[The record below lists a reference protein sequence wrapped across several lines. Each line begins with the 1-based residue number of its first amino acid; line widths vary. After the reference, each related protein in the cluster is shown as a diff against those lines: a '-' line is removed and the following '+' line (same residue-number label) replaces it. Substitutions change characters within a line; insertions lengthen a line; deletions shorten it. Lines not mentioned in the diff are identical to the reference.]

1 MQYFS
6 KIACLAAWIV
16 ALGGASAAAAQD
28 FPNKSIRLVVPFAP
42 GGAPDVIA
50 RNVAG
55 KLAQR
60 VKQSVIVENRLG
72 AGGNIAYE
80 TVARSQP
87 DGYTLVL
94 AATGIATNVSLYKQ
108 LSYDAI
114 KDFAPITLVSRSPH
128 VVVTQPSLNVNSVQ
142 DLLAL
147 AKARPGTISYGSAGS
162 GTILHL
168 AGEMLSIKTGVQ
180 LMHVPY
186 RGGTLAL
193 NDLVGGSIQ
202 LMFSDIASAV
212 PHIKAGKLR
221 AIAVTGAQRTL
232 SLRDVPTVA
241 EAGVPGY
248 AIEAW
253 FGILA
258 PAGTPTPVITRLNQ
272 ELTAIL
278 AEPEL
283 KARML
288 DLGLELGGSS
298 PGEFASFLASEI
310 RKMSDIVKASGA
322 SLN

>member
-1 MQYFS
+1 MRVFTR
-6 KIACLAAWIV
+6 IARIAACLAAASGIS
-16 ALGGASAAAAQD
+16 SAAAQEY
-28 FPNKSIRLVVPFAP
+28 PSKPIRLVVPFAA

-50 RNVAG
+50 RSIAQR
-55 KLAQR
+55 LSQR

-72 AGGNIAYE
+72 AAGNIAYE
-80 TVARSQP
+80 TVARSAP

-94 AATGIATNVSLYKQ
+94 ATTGIATNVSLYKQ

-114 KDFAPITLVSRSPH
+114 KDFVPITMVSRSPH
-128 VVVTQPSLNVNSVQ
+128 VVVTQPSLSVNSIQ
-142 DLLAL
+142 DLIAL
-147 AKARPGTISYGSAGS
+147 ANAKPGQISYGSAGS

-168 AGEMLSIKTGVQ
+168 AGEMLSMKTGVK

-193 NDLVGGSIQ
+193 NDLMGGSIQ

-221 AIAVTGAQRTL
+221 AIAVTGSQRTL
-232 SLRDVPTVA
+232 SLPNVPTVA
-241 EAGVPGY
+241 EGGVPGY

-258 PAGTPTPVITRLNQ
+258 PAGTPALVVSRLNS
-272 ELTAIL
+272 EINAIL
-278 AEPEL
+278 AEEDL
-283 KARML
+283 KEKML
-288 DLGLELGGSS
+288 DLGLELTGGK
-298 PGEFASFLASEI
+298 PEDFGRFLRSEVK
-310 RKMSDIVKASGA
+310 KMGDIVKASGA